1 MYYAARDMHGQT
13 VCGAAMAQS
22 SDPFGS
28 YLDIG
33 RPLVSATESVGGAID
48 PHYFK
53 VGQIV
58 HFKSSIYSFFTDLTF
73 PFFLV

>member
-1 MYYAARDMHGQT
+1 MSDRYIVYYAARDMSGQT

-22 SDPFGS
+22 ADPFGP

-53 VGQIV
+53 VGV
-58 HFKSSIYSFFTDLTF
+58 LKT
-73 PFFLV
+73 V